1 MCQFLLR
8 SPQGSAANFFTK
20 NANDDQSDEALT
32 MLKQQDSHSGLCKGV
47 VE

>member
-8 SPQGSAANFFTK
+8 SAKESAANFFTK
-20 NANDDQSDEALT
+20 NANHDQSDEALT
-32 MLKQQDSHSGLCKGV
+32 MSKQQDSHSGLCKGV